1 MWASDE
7 QTRSEHATP
16 RAATPGTPAGG
27 LAAVT
32 VACVDVPDSGDR
44 RVVVEEGHG
53 IEFGLGMR
61 AVRGWVPGPVGCS
74 QKSRSLRHR

>member
-1 MWASDE
+1 
-7 QTRSEHATP
+7 
-16 RAATPGTPAGG
+16 
-27 LAAVT
+27 VT